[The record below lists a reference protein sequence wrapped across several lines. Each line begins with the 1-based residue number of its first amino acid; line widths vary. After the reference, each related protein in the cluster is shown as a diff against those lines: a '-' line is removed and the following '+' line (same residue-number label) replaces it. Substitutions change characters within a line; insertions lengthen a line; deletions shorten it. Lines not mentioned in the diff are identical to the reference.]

1 MRVDDSAK
9 KGTTGKDKFGSAIDR
24 INMKL
29 GSKFINSL
37 RIKAQLLEKLQAV
50 IVVDGAIHSQKDGVE
65 SNRGSLKGGAE
76 VFMLFLH
83 GAQLVLWSSVLTV
96 LDFDGVIVTLKKC

>member
-1 MRVDDSAK
+1 MVDTAHMEL
-9 KGTTGKDKFGSAIDR
+9 GGKPLD
-24 INMKL
+24 
-29 GSKFINSL
+29 SL
-37 RIKAQLLEKLQAV
+37 RIKTQLLKRVKRE
-50 IVVDGAIHSQKDGVE
+50 IVADCAIHSQKDGVE